1 MKSRDFKQVAKDSLK
16 GHWFVAIIAAIL
28 ALLLGATSVTAYTIS
43 YNYSTE
49 GEGETPDILPGQGNF
64 EAFLTSAMQDG
75 QGGQDDLYESDHA
88 AFLQMW
94 LGIMAVTLI
103 GALISLFISM
113 VIGSIAAV
121 GYAQFNMDI
130 IEGDDV
136 KLRTMF
142 SRVNQ
147 LGVTVRAKLLIFIR
161 VFIGSLFF
169 LIPGIVMMYS
179 YAMVHHVLADNP
191 EMNAREAL
199 RESRRIMRG
208 NRWKLFCLELSFI
221 GHYLLAFLT
230 FGISYL
236 HLIPFQQAT
245 YAAFYIEARDNK

>member
-28 ALLLGATSVTAYTIS
+28 AVLLGATSVTAYTIS

-49 GEGETPDILPGQGNF
+49 GEGENPDINPGNGAVQ
-64 EAFLTSAMQDG
+64 AFFNSIQENQD
-75 QGGQDDLYESDHA
+75 GQDDLYESDHT
-88 AFLQMW
+88 AFLQWW

-147 LGVTVRAKLLIFIR
+147 LGVTLRAKLLIFIR

-199 RESRRIMRG
+199 RESKRIMRG

-236 HLIPFQQAT
+236 HLVPFQQAT
-245 YAAFYIEARDNK
+245 YAAFYIEARNNK